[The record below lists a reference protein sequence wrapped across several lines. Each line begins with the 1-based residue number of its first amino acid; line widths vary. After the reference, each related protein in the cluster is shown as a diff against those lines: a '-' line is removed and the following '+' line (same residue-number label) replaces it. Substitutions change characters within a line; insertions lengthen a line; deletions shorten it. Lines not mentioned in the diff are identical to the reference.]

1 MTTAPPAPFVD
12 TNLAVKIG
20 PINGEKLIVK
30 EFSYYEA
37 LSEPAIL
44 EIIVY
49 PQDPTKRM
57 IDVTTWRL
65 ETAKITWTT
74 QDKVAH
80 VFQGLIDDAYLVTQL
95 EDTAL
100 YKIVARPSLTLYRAP
115 KFMVHQKDNMT
126 LKDVITTMMNTDVKA
141 SAEGYVINNNPTLKT
156 RSIVLQYDESDFDLL
171 HRYLSYE
178 GLFYYWDRSKSNK
191 WSIDHKAPSS
201 SQGNIQYMQDG
212 KFTVQGIVYFEKRSS
227 VRFNKH
233 TVKDYNFTT
242 TQAGQFGITNSKVIS
257 GNTLDEAMYFPGHV
271 ATAADATTN
280 ATSWGNADSFDSNIV
295 TGISDVPNFC
305 PLYCFKIKDYPS
317 VAATAKDTNMYYVT
331 GIRHNY
337 VQVRFGAVTFI
348 ESLPERY
355 GSPVYWNTFTALP
368 TTQTF
373 CPKPIPKPAS
383 MILSGRVFS
392 TSKGQEVDLDKNGLV
407 LVQFPW
413 DSVNNTCRIRFM
425 QPWAGAGFG
434 VVFVPRVGMEVMV
447 GFENNDLDRPIILG
461 CVHNKMDAM
470 NSQITADPTTSLIRT
485 QSSKYDQNKPGFN
498 EIRLVDSAG
507 KELLYTHAQKD
518 QIGVVETDQM
528 THVLAGGYEVNVWA
542 KQKTVSNTPTALA
555 VAGSNLRFYVENG
568 KEITLIKK
576 GNQEHTIEDGD
587 IVILNKKGKITITD
601 ANGDITVEA
610 QSGNVTVKSSK
621 TLTLQG
627 QNVAIKA
634 DQKVTI
640 NGNEIDITGQS
651 QITDKAPTINI
662 QADAQLNAKGAQV
675 AIQANAMLQAQSS
688 GPVQIKGA
696 VVMVN

>member
-1 MTTAPPAPFVD
+1 MTGKGKSSTLDIADHSECLMTAAKPTPFVD
-12 TNLAVKIG
+12 INLAVKIE
-20 PINGEKLIVK
+20 PVKGEKLV
-30 EFSYYEA
+30 S
-37 LSEPAIL
+37 
-44 EIIVY
+44 
-49 PQDPTKRM
+49 
-57 IDVTTWRL
+57 TWRL
-65 ETAKITWTT
+65 EAAKITWTT
-74 QDKVAH
+74 DDKVEH
-80 VFQGLIDDAYLVTQL
+80 VFQGVIDDAYLVAQL
-95 EDTAL
+95 SETSV
-100 YKIVARPSLTLYRAP
+100 YKIVARPSLALYRAP
-115 KFMVHQKDNMT
+115 KFMVHQKANMT
-126 LKDVITTMMNTDVKA
+126 LKDVITTIMGKDAKA
-141 SAEGYVINNNPTLKT
+141 SAEGYVVNNSATFKT
-156 RSIVLQYDESDFDLL
+156 REMVFQYDESDFDLL
-171 HRYLSYE
+171 RRYLSYE
-178 GLFYYWDRSKSNK
+178 GLFYYWDRAKSNK
-191 WSIDHKAPSS
+191 WTIDHKAPSS
-201 SQGNIQYMQDG
+201 SQSDVQYMVTGGFQA
-212 KFTVQGIVYFEKRSS
+212 QGIVHFEKRSS
-227 VRFNKH
+227 VRSNKH
-233 TVKDYNFTT
+233 TVMDYNYST
-242 TQAGQFGITNSKVIS
+242 TQAGQFGITNSKVIM
-257 GNTLDEAMYFPGHV
+257 GNTLDEAMYFPGRV
-271 ATAADATTN
+271 AAAADAATN
-280 ATSWGNADSFDSNIV
+280 ATSWGNADSFECNVV
-295 TGISDVPNFC
+295 TGISDMPKFC

-317 VAATAKDTNMYYVT
+317 VTATTKDTNMYYITSV
-331 GIRHNY
+331 RHNY
-337 VQVRFGAVTFI
+337 VQVRFGAATFI
-348 ESLPERY
+348 QSLPEKY
-355 GSPVYWNTFTALP
+355 GNPVYWNTFTALP

-373 CPKPIPKPAS
+373 CPRPISRPAG

-392 TSKGQEVDLDKNGLV
+392 ASKGQEVDLDKNGLV

-470 NSQITADPTTSLIRT
+470 NAQVTADPTTSLIRT

-528 THVLAGGYEVNVWA
+528 THVLVGGYEVNVWA
-542 KQKTVSNTPTALA
+542 KQKTVSNAPTALA

-640 NGNEIDITGQS
+640 NGNEIDITGKS

-662 QADAQLNAKGAQV
+662 QADSQLNAKGAQI
-675 AIQANAMLQAQSS
+675 AIKASAMLQAQSG
-688 GPVQIKGA
+688 GPAQIKGA
-696 VVMVN
+696 TVMIN